1 MSGAMKNNE
10 KEIPELLRDTMKT
23 FNRILVFALRVSAE
37 LRGERTTDAGE
48 MASIIHTKMCINAI
62 SAERLS
68 EAKFFDHSAIMA
80 VCRMIMEGM
89 TLYCYL
95 HETVESAEW
104 ECRDLVLRLHDVT
117 ARIKLMRAFQKPEQ
131 YKDLLD
137 GRVALRKALE
147 GNAFFKTLSGER
159 RTKLISGDQI
169 YVGGMNAAA
178 VRAGWRQET
187 FLVLYN
193 YLSAHT
199 HSAPMSFSRF
209 KKHNINFTN
218 PSEAQMGM
226 VGVALNVAE
235 FCILRVSMDHLST
248 SSTVGER
255 FDQKELV
262 EFRDEIQNST
272 VMTSGPPVS

>member
-1 MSGAMKNNE
+1 MKNDE
-10 KEIPELLRDTMKT
+10 KEIPELLRDTLKT

-48 MASIIHTKMCINAI
+48 MASIIHTKMCINAV
-62 SAERLS
+62 SAERLC

-80 VCRMIMEGM
+80 LCRMIMEAM

-95 HETVESAEW
+95 QETVESAEW

-117 ARIKLMRAFQKPEQ
+117 ARIKLMRAFAKPEQ

-137 GRVALRKALE
+137 GRIALRTALE
-147 GNAFFKTLSGER
+147 GNAFFKTLSEER
-159 RTKLISGDQI
+159 RTRLLSGDQI

-178 VRAGWRQET
+178 VRAGWRQKT
-187 FLVLYN
+187 FLALYN

-209 KKHNINFTN
+209 KAHNINYTN

-226 VGVALNVAE
+226 VGMALNVAE
-235 FCILRVSMDHLST
+235 FCLLRVSMHHLST
-248 SSTVGER
+248 SPTAAEK
-255 FDQKELV
+255 FDQKELM
-262 EFRDEIQNST
+262 EFKDELQRST
-272 VMTSGPPVS
+272 VLTGPLE